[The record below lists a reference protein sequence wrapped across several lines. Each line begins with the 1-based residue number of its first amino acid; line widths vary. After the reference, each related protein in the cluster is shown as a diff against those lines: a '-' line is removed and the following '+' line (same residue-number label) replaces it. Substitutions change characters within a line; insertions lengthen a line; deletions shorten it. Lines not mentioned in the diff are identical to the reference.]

1 MAATLTLPT
10 SDPAKSGSRRW
21 WMAPLFLALV
31 VYLVLSLWLAHTK
44 APWSDEGWFAN
55 SAYNLAFHGY
65 MGASVVEPRVY
76 YANTIFRGV
85 RERSYFTVPNH
96 LVALAGW
103 IRIFGLS
110 AFSTRIYSI
119 CWGALTLPVLFYVLC
134 QLFPDRR
141 VAPLATLLVAF
152 DFIFLWSTADA
163 RMDAPASA
171 LALCS
176 VAAYLYFRGKDF
188 QKAVI
193 ASQVLGACAVFTHP
207 NAALVILALAIV
219 AWRYDRERL
228 RIRYWRYLTLAG
240 IPYFCFG
247 LLWSFYILQSP
258 ADFAAQFLANAAG
271 HNSERF
277 RILFRPDLAI
287 TKEIVRHLA
296 AYWIGGVWGGVMKG
310 WMVVV
315 PLLYL
320 PAIAWFVRTLRRQA
334 STVRM
339 LSTYALSI
347 ILGLT
352 FLNGFKAY
360 FYLIYI
366 VPVYDAV
373 LAAWLLNLWGR
384 DKVAK
389 CLAAMVAI
397 AFVSVQLSI
406 SILHIRADEYHRD
419 YEPTIRDLVRY
430 RGEGKSILGT
440 VALGFGMDFSG
451 FKDDSRLG
459 MYSNVDPDVLVM
471 DRSYRMFAGYFGNDE
486 PAVLEY
492 LVRTLSTRYRLAAQH
507 GSFWIFERAR
517 PGADGKVLPWVD
529 VGQIETEKSK
539 RAGCFF
545 RLLFAAGKMRD
556 PEGSSL

>member
-1 MAATLTLPT
+1 
-10 SDPAKSGSRRW
+10 
-21 WMAPLFLALV
+21 MAPLFLALAI
-31 VYLVLSLWLAHTK
+31 YLVLSLWLARNK

-55 SAYNLAFHGY
+55 PAYNLAFHGY
-65 MGASVVEPRVY
+65 LGASVVEPRVY
-76 YANTIFRGV
+76 YANTVFQGV

-96 LVALAGW
+96 LIALAGW

-119 CWGALTLPVLFYVLC
+119 CWGALTLPVLFYVLGR
-134 QLFPDRR
+134 LFPDRR
-141 VAPLATLLVAF
+141 VAPLATLLVAV

-163 RMDAPASA
+163 RMDAPACA
-171 LALCS
+171 LALSS
-176 VAAYLYFRGKDF
+176 VAAYLHFRGKDF

-207 NAALVILALAIV
+207 NAALAILALAIV
-219 AWRYDRERL
+219 AWRYDRDQLGR
-228 RIRYWRYLTLAG
+228 RSWRYLILAG
-240 IPYFCFG
+240 IPYVCFG
-247 LLWSFYILQSP
+247 LLWLIYILQSP
-258 ADFAAQFLANAAG
+258 SDFAAQFLANAAG

-320 PAIAWFVRTLRRQA
+320 PAIAWFVRALRRQA

-339 LSTYALSI
+339 FSTYALAI
-347 ILGLT
+347 IVGLT

-366 VPVYDAV
+366 VPLYDAV

-384 DKVAK
+384 DKAAK
-389 CLAAMVAI
+389 CMAVIVTI
-397 AFVSVQLSI
+397 AFVGIQLSI

-440 VALGFGMDFSG
+440 VALGYGMDFSG
-451 FKDDSRLG
+451 FQDDSRLG
-459 MYSNVDPDVLVM
+459 MYTNFEPDVLVL
-471 DRSYRMFAGYFGNDE
+471 DRSYRMFAGYFSNDE
-486 PAVLEY
+486 AQVFDY
-492 LVRTLSTRYRLAAQH
+492 IVRTLSARYRLARQH
-507 GSFWIFERAR
+507 GSFWIFERVR
-517 PGADGKVLPWVD
+517 PGADGELVPWVD
-529 VGQIETEKSK
+529 VGQIQTVEESK
-539 RAGCFF
+539 RAGDFF
-545 RLLFAAGKMRD
+545 RLLFAAGNLRD
-556 PEGSSL
+556 PDGSSL